1 MVRLMGAQNLEE
13 TMALMK
19 KMTESHATDGL
30 MLAAAIATAAVNLL
44 LRPLLAVVFVVLYYD
59 AKARSGRMNDDEAIS
74 E

>member
-1 MVRLMGAQNLEE
+1 
-13 TMALMK
+13 
-19 KMTESHATDGL
+19 MTESHATDGL

-59 AKARSGRMNDDEAIS
+59 AKARSGRTNDSKAIS